1 MPSFSTFQRA
11 QRIQSLEISEIVQL
25 SEKAASLRAE
35 GKDIV
40 ALSTGE
46 PDFPTPAHII
56 EAAHVAALNGKTKYP
71 PTLGIPELRDEIA
84 RRVKVT
90 RSEVIVSTG
99 AKQVLANAM
108 FASLDPGD
116 EVIMPAPFW
125 TSYSDI
131 VLLASGTPVV
141 LPCAMENGFRATAQQ
156 LDAAITPR
164 TRWVML
170 NSPSNPT
177 GAIYTEAELLGL
189 AQVLR
194 RHQHVQVLVDEIY
207 DQLSYAPFT
216 SFASVAPDLFDRMLI
231 VNGVSKA
238 YAMTGWRIGW
248 GIGPAAMI
256 AAMGAVQGQ
265 ITSAASSISQA
276 AALAALTGPE
286 DFLEERRKIF
296 RARQDMVVDRL
307 NAMLGVTCPRPEGAF
322 YVFPDVR
329 RAMTV
334 KGFDTCA
341 TFCAA
346 LLDQVGLALVPGRAF
361 GLPGHLRLS
370 YAYSEAEL
378 QAGLDRLEAF
388 ITGSRLT
395 VAGTPQAFEATQ

>member
-1 MPSFSTFQRA
+1 MQNFSTFQRA

-56 EAAHVAALNGKTKYP
+56 EAAHAAALNGKTKYP

-84 RRVKVT
+84 RRAKVT

-108 FASLDPGD
+108 LASLDPGD

-131 VLLASGTPVV
+131 VLLAGGTPVI

-177 GAIYTEAELLGL
+177 GAIYSEAELLGL

-194 RHQHVQVLVDEIY
+194 QHQHVQILVDEIY
-207 DQLSYAPFT
+207 DQLSYSPFT

-256 AAMGAVQGQ
+256 SAMGAVQGQ

-296 RARQDMVVDRL
+296 KARRDMVVDRL
-307 NAMLGVTCPRPEGAF
+307 NALPGVTCPRPEGAF

-329 RAMTV
+329 GAMAA
-334 KGFDTCA
+334 KGIDSCA
-341 TFCAA
+341 TFCA
-346 LLDQVGLALVPGRAF
+346 AF

-378 QAGLDRLEAF
+378 QAGLDRLETF
-388 ITGSRLT
+388 INGSRPS
-395 VAGTPQAFEATQ
+395 VAGTPRAFEATQ